1 MDIKTAN
8 DLMMDQWILRNHNSQ
23 EITNKEIDII
33 FRAGRQISNRF
44 GKNPWTFFLVK
55 KGGEKY
61 QKLLHCLDGFNRKW
75 ANKAPYLGIAL
86 YKKSPECILSER
98 NQNFYDTGAFMA
110 KASEVATDMGV
121 FIHQMAGFSESM
133 FEEEFVDQKNYNPI
147 NIFALGR
154 VGSNFEIEEK
164 LNRSEVFYPSRKMLK
179 NIRPMIIEKAIAL
192 R

>member
-1 MDIKTAN
+1 METTTVN
-8 DLMMDQWILRNHNSQ
+8 ELMMERWIPRIQNPQ
-23 EITNKEIDII
+23 DITKNEIDTI
-33 FRAGRQISNRF
+33 FKAGRQIANRF
-44 GKNPWTFFLVK
+44 GKNPWTFLLVK
-55 KGGEKY
+55 KGGESY
-61 QKLLHCLDGFNRKW
+61 QKLLHCMDGFNRKW
-75 ANKAPYLGIAL
+75 ASKAPYLGIAL
-86 YKKSPECILSER
+86 YKKSPETTLTER

-133 FEEEFVDQKNYNPI
+133 FEEEFIDQKNYNPI

-154 VGSNFEIEEK
+154 VGSNFETEEK
-164 LNRSEVFYPSRKMLK
+164 TNRSEVFYPSRKMLK